1 MRRLIFAALAAV
13 LLISC
18 GSATGPS
25 VERDVWVCSTPIA
38 SVPVAVPSLTGLP
51 VRLIALRATLEADGL
66 RVDVG
71 CSRQVAETPD
81 AALPVVAP
89 SAAPDAVLPA
99 AEDAPP
105 GLGR

>member
-1 MRRLIFAALAAV
+1 MRRLIFAGLAAA

-18 GSATGPS
+18 GSATVPS
-25 VERDVWVCSTPIA
+25 VERDVWVCSTPVA

-51 VRLIALRATLEADGL
+51 VRLVALRATLEADGL

-81 AALPVVAP
+81 AALPVVAA
-89 SAAPDAVLPA
+89 SSAPDAALPA
-99 AEDAPP
+99 SEDAPP
-105 GLGR
+105 GLAP

>member
-1 MRRLIFAALAAV
+1 MRLIFAALAAA

-18 GSATGPS
+18 GSATVPAI
-25 VERDVWVCSTPIA
+25 ERDVWVCSTPIA

-89 SAAPDAVLPA
+89 SIAPDSIPPA

-105 GLGR
+105 GLAP

>member
-1 MRRLIFAALAAV
+1 MTRIIGLCAALA

-18 GSATGPS
+18 GSATVPS

-51 VRLIALRATLEADGL
+51 VRLVALRATLEADGL

-89 SAAPDAVLPA
+89 SVAPESVPPA

-105 GLGR
+105 GLAP

>member
-1 MRRLIFAALAAV
+1 MRRLIFAGLASA

-18 GSATGPS
+18 GSATAPTI
-25 VERDVWVCSTPIA
+25 ERDVWVCATPIA

-71 CSRQVAETPD
+71 CSRQVADAPD
-81 AALPVVAP
+81 AAPAVVAP
-89 SAAPDAVLPA
+89 TASDVAPGM
-99 AEDAPP
+99 AP
-105 GLGR
+105 

>member
-1 MRRLIFAALAAV
+1 MTRIVSLCAALA

-18 GSATGPS
+18 GSATVPAI
-25 VERDVWVCSTPIA
+25 ERDVWVCSTPIA

-51 VRLIALRATLEADGL
+51 VRLVALRATLEADGL

-81 AALPVVAP
+81 AALPVVAA
-89 SAAPDAVLPA
+89 SSAPDAVLPA

-105 GLGR
+105 GLAP